1 MTEISAVEIVGVIE
15 LLEMETSEGTLRF
28 LLNDDGRFKDINGNW
43 WLGSKL
49 MSVSD
54 VDMSINGTAPA
65 FEAKFSFIQDPD
77 EDDLIEQIE
86 TMGGVDVIKGYTA
99 KFYEQLI
106 SRQDEFFNPV
116 LAPELITQRK
126 MINLTTVF
134 DGPQIRTLAVTMEG
148 PFALRSKPTVG
159 TYNTEDHARLVDV
172 SSNPSLEFM
181 PKNSI
186 DEQPFFGL

>member
-1 MTEISAVEIVGVIE
+1 MSEISAVEIVGVIE
-15 LLEMETSEGTLRF
+15 LLEMDTTEGTLRF
-28 LLNDDGRFKDINGNW
+28 LLHDDGRFQDINGNW

-49 MSVSD
+49 MSVSE

-65 FEAKFSFIQDPD
+65 FEATFSFIQDPD
-77 EDDLIEQIE
+77 EPDLIQNIE
-86 TMGGVDVIKGYTA
+86 NMGGVSVIKNRTA
-99 KFYEQLI
+99 RFYEQLI
-106 SRQDEFFNPV
+106 GRTDEFFKPV
-116 LAPELITQRK
+116 SEPELITQRK
-126 MINLTTVF
+126 MLNLTTKF
-134 DGPQIRTLAVTMEG
+134 DGPQIRTLGVTMEG

-159 TYNTEDHARLVDV
+159 TYNTDDHSRLVG